1 MTIQIE
7 VTITASTYRA
17 FDGVNAEE
25 IVDACPGWSHSV
37 NGAVL
42 TMWSGDGT
50 AELHQITVGHRVAVT
65 ADGPV
70 FLPPIGG
77 GA

>member
-1 MTIQIE
+1 MSIEIE
-7 VTITASTYRA
+7 VTITASSYHV
-17 FDGVNAEE
+17 FDGQNARHILE
-25 IVDACPGWSHSV
+25 DCPGWSHSV

-77 GA
+77 GE